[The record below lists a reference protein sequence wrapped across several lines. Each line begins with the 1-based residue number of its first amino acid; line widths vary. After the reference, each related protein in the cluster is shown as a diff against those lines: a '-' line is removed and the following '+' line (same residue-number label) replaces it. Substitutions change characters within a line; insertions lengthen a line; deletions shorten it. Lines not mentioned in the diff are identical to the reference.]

1 MVDFGK
7 IGAFPRIGAKYT
19 DYFSDYHKT
28 CNKRQVSIS
37 NKRRHLMD
45 AGCSETCSN
54 RPKCRVSNKRRSDR
68 SALDAGG
75 GSVNNILTTSHAR

>member
-1 MVDFGK
+1 MIDFGK
-7 IGAFPRIGAKYT
+7 IGAFPRIGGKYT
-19 DYFSDYHKT
+19 YYFSDYRKT

-54 RPKCRVSNKRRSDR
+54 KCRVNKRRS
-68 SALDAGG
+68 DAGG
-75 GSVNNILTTSHAR
+75 GSVNNI